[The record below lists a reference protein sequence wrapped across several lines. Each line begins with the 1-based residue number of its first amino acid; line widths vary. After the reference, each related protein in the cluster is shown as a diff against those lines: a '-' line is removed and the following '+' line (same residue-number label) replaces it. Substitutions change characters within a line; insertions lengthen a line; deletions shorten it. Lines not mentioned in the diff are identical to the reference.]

1 MPARRTA
8 SSGKKTTGRQKRAL
22 KRVPGDDKGRGSRA
36 SSEEIRAK
44 TPPSRKVLARLRDSV
59 AERRKRKSG
68 VADSAIRE
76 PKPPSNKTTA
86 KKTAARKR
94 AGNTSSGQKAAVRKR
109 DAAPAPTRAR
119 RQNTGGKQKSTRR
132 RGNAGNK

>member
-22 KRVPGDDKGRGSRA
+22 KRVPSTDTKQEARPKA
-36 SSEEIRAK
+36 EEIRAK
-44 TPPSRKVLARLRDSV
+44 TPPSRKVLSRLRDSV
-59 AERRKRKSG
+59 AGRRKRKSG

-76 PKPPSNKTTA
+76 PKPLSNKTTA

-94 AGNTSSGQKAAVRKR
+94 TGNTSTGQKAAVRKR
-109 DAAPAPTRAR
+109 NAAPAPTRAR
-119 RQNTGGKQKSTRR
+119 RQNTSGKETGRR
-132 RGNAGNK
+132 KGNAGNK